1 MMMMMV
7 IIIII
12 IIINNNNHNNHNNNI
27 SGNLFSPTP
36 EFRGILPTPPITP
49 GTPRTSLSSTQKFL
63 LQPGGNEKIAE
74 AIAVGSNNR
83 PSVKKKTFSDTIL
96 RYFHL

>member
-7 IIIII
+7 III

-49 GTPRTSLSSTQKFL
+49 GTPRTCLSCT
-63 LQPGGNEKIAE
+63 
-74 AIAVGSNNR
+74 
-83 PSVKKKTFSDTIL
+83 
-96 RYFHL
+96 